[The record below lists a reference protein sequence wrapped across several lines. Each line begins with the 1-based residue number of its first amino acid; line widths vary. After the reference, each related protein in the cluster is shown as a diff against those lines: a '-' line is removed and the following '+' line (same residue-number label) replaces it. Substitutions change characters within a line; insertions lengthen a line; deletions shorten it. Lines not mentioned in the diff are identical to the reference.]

1 MATFFNSI
9 ARWFGG
15 GRALGNTPGKQDAS
29 PGASLVEDTLPLS
42 ADTALQLATVWACV
56 DRRAKVIASLP
67 WFVYATDSK
76 GMRQQVRTDRLWQLL
91 HDSPN
96 SRMTPYE
103 FWVAMML
110 NHDLRGNAYAR
121 IERAAPG
128 RGESIGEAVALWPM
142 PADQVDTVVL
152 PDGSMVYEYRLGAD
166 VVVLAEQNVL
176 HLKDLGNGTTGL
188 PRLDYMKATTTEAS
202 RAQAHATR
210 TFANG
215 GKPSGILMTDNVL
228 SEAQR
233 TQVRRNFAEMA
244 EGPMAR
250 LFTLEAQ
257 FKYQQL
263 AMSPED
269 IQLLPTRQHSTEE
282 ICRFFDVP
290 PVLVHHANVTSWGSG
305 IEQIVE
311 GWYKS
316 SIGPLTISI
325 QQAVRKRVMTP
336 GQRSRLTAEQSLDA
350 LLRASLKDRIEI
362 YSKQVQN
369 GLKTRNECR
378 QLENDPPVD
387 GGDVLTAQT
396 NLAPIDMLGKTNG
409 GSNAP
414 AQTPVAQ

>member
-1 MATFFNSI
+1 MATFINSI

-15 GRALGNTPGKQDAS
+15 GSALGNTPGTQDARPS
-29 PGASLVEDTLPLS
+29 ASLVEETLPLS

-67 WFVYATDSK
+67 WFVYATDGK
-76 GMRQQVRTDRLWQLL
+76 GMRQPVRTDRLWQLL

-96 SRMTPYE
+96 ARMTPYE

-121 IERAAPG
+121 IERAEPL

-142 PADQVDTVVL
+142 PADQVEAVVL

-176 HLKDLGNGTTGL
+176 HLKDMGNGTTGL

-215 GKPSGILMTDNVL
+215 GKPAGILMTDNVL
-228 SEAQR
+228 SDVQR
-233 TQVRRNFAEMA
+233 TQVRKNFSEMA

-269 IQLLPTRQHSTEE
+269 IQLLPTRQYSTEE

-336 GQRSRLTAEQSLDA
+336 GQRSRVTAEQSLDS
-350 LLRASLKDRIEI
+350 LLRASLEKRVEI

-387 GGDVLTAQT
+387 GGNVLTAQT
-396 NLAPIDMLGKTNG
+396 NLAPIDMLGKIMG
-409 GSNAP
+409 GRNAP
-414 AQTPVAQ
+414 SQTPLSQ

>member
-67 WFVYATDSK
+67 WFVYATDGK
-76 GMRQQVRTDRLWQLL
+76 GMRQPVRTDRLWQLL

-96 SRMTPYE
+96 ARMTPYE

-121 IERAAPG
+121 IERAAPA

-142 PADQVDTVVL
+142 PADQVEVVVL
-152 PDGSMVYEYRLGAD
+152 PDGSVVYEYRLGAD

-176 HLKDLGNGTTGL
+176 HLKDMGNGTTGL
-188 PRLDYMKATTTEAS
+188 PRLDYMKATTTEAT
-202 RAQAHATR
+202 RAQETATR
-210 TFANG
+210 TFALG
-215 GKPSGILMTDNVL
+215 GRTGGVLMTDNVINA
-228 SEAQR
+228 SQR
-233 TQVRRNFAEMA
+233 EMLRTIWA
-244 EGPMAR
+244 NMSEGPLAKIH
-250 LFTLEAQ
+250 LLEGGVK
-257 FKYQQL
+257 FQQL

-282 ICRFFDVP
+282 LCRFFDVP

-336 GQRSRLTAEQSLDA
+336 GQRARLTAEQSLDA
-350 LLRASLKDRIEI
+350 LLRASLKDRVEI

-378 QLENDPPVD
+378 QLENDPPMD
-387 GGDVLTAQT
+387 GGNVLTAQT
-396 NLAPIDMLGKTNG
+396 NLAPIDMLGKTIG

-414 AQTPVAQ
+414 AQTPLSQ